1 MHHLSQKHKESRFNM
16 PITTTTQPSS
26 DPVAEAGRCPVDH
39 SAYGSKKSVRPTPD
53 TGALIQPNERG
64 VWQVRG
70 FEEARAILRSST
82 TRQAGFN
89 AEQVTGQMIKGNR
102 PILYEEG
109 KPHQEQ
115 RTKTARFFTP
125 KTVSSN
131 YRQMMETLAD
141 RLVGQIP
148 LKRRVDLSELSMIMA
163 VQVTSQVVGLTNSSL
178 QGRSRRL
185 EAFFDQVDI
194 SKQMTLLAKLRQL
207 LNLRRLLLF
216 YLRDVRP
223 AIQARRRQPQEDLI
237 SHLLTQNYNDQEILT
252 ECVTYAAAGMAT
264 TREFIVMAAW
274 HLLEQPALRA
284 RYLVAPEEER
294 VAILHEVLRLEPVV
308 GHLYRRTTG
317 EVALTSEGRAVTIPE
332 GALVDI
338 SLEAANVDARVVGEA
353 PEAVCPARPLH
364 GERIGGML
372 MSFGDGAH
380 RCPGAYLAIQETDI
394 FLMRLLAL
402 DGLRIE
408 KVPTLTWDDLTAGYE
423 LRHFILALDAHPA

>member
-1 MHHLSQKHKESRFNM
+1 MS
-16 PITTTTQPSS
+16 TTATTRPTS

-39 SAYGSKKSVRPTPD
+39 SAYGSKKSVRPTPEAD
-53 TGALIQPNERG
+53 ARIQRDEQG
-64 VWQVRG
+64 VWHVRG
-70 FEEARAILRSST
+70 FDEARAVLRSST

-89 AEQVTGQMIKGNR
+89 AEQVTEQMLKGNR

-109 KPHQEQ
+109 KPHNEQ

-125 KTVSSN
+125 KTVSTN
-131 YRQMMETLAD
+131 YRQMMEALAD
-141 RLVGQIP
+141 RLVSQIP
-148 LKRRVDLSELSMIMA
+148 QKRRVDLSELSMVMA

-178 QGRSRRL
+178 RGRSRHL
-185 EAFFDQVDI
+185 EAFFDNVDV
-194 SKQMTLLAKLRQL
+194 SARTTLIAKLRQIFD
-207 LNLRRLLLF
+207 LRRLLAF
-216 YLRDVRP
+216 YFFDVRP
-223 AIQARRRQPQEDLI
+223 AIRARRRQPQEDVI
-237 SHLLTQNYNDQEILT
+237 SYLLTQNYNDQEILT
-252 ECVTYAAAGMAT
+252 ECITYAAAGMAT

-294 VAILHEVLRLEPVV
+294 IAILHEVLRLEPVV
-308 GHLYRRTTG
+308 GHLYRRTTA
-317 EVALTSEGRAVTIPE
+317 EVALTSEGQAVTIPA

-338 SLEAANVDARVVGEA
+338 SLEAANVDTQVVGEEPA
-353 PEAVCPARPLH
+353 AVCPARPLN
-364 GERIGGML
+364 GERIGAML

-394 FLMRLLAL
+394 FLKRLLAL

-423 LRHFILALDAHPA
+423 LRHFMLAFDPR

>member
-1 MHHLSQKHKESRFNM
+1 MST
-16 PITTTTQPSS
+16 IATTQPSS

-39 SAYGSKKSVRPTPD
+39 SAYGSKKSVRAIPEE
-53 TGALIQPNERG
+53 GALLQPDAQG
-64 VWQVRG
+64 VWHVRG
-70 FEEARAILRSST
+70 FDEARAVLRSST

-89 AEQVTGQMIKGNR
+89 AEQVTSQMLKGNR

-131 YRQMMETLAD
+131 YRQMMEALAE
-141 RLVGQIP
+141 RLVAQIP
-148 LKRRVDLSELSMIMA
+148 QKRRVDLSELSMVMA

-178 QGRSRRL
+178 RGRSRHL
-185 EAFFDQVDI
+185 EAFFDNVEV
-194 SKQMTLLAKLRQL
+194 SERKTLLARL
-207 LNLRRLLLF
+207 LQILDLRRLLAF
-216 YLRDVRP
+216 YLLDVRP
-223 AIQARRRQPQEDLI
+223 AIQARRRHPQEDVI
-237 SHLLTQNYNDQEILT
+237 SHLLSQNYNDQEILT
-252 ECVTYAAAGMAT
+252 ECITYAAAGMAT

-294 VAILHEVLRLEPVV
+294 VAILHEILRLEPVV
-308 GHLYRRTTG
+308 GHLYRRTTDA
-317 EVALTSEGRAVTIPE
+317 VALTSEGQSVTIPA

-338 SLEAANVDARVVGEA
+338 SLEAANVDTRVVGEG

-372 MSFGDGAH
+372 MSFGDGTH

-394 FLMRLLAL
+394 FLTRLLAL

-423 LRHFILALDAHPA
+423 LRRFILTLDAQ